1 MESTERPTR
10 DIAIPALGLTMLRQN
25 LQREVGPLPAIHAL
39 HTAGFSTG
47 QAIWEGLCRGSGQ
60 ELPDL
65 DDAGFWPKLA
75 AALGKRG
82 WGTLTHRAV
91 HAGVGLLDSSD
102 WAEAVGADGE
112 QQPSCTF
119 SAGMLSALLTGAAGG
134 PIAVLEVSC
143 RTRGDNLCTFA
154 FGSLATVHDLYGL
167 ILEGQDLEGALAAL

>member
-1 MESTERPTR
+1 MKSTDLPKR
-10 DIAIPALGLTMLRQN
+10 DVAIPALGLTMLRQN

-39 HTAGFSTG
+39 HTAGFSSG
-47 QAIWEGLCRGSGQ
+47 QAIWESLCRGSGR
-60 ELPDL
+60 ELPQL
-65 DDAGFWPKLA
+65 DDASFWPKLT

-82 WGTLTHRAV
+82 WGTLTHSAV
-91 HAGVGLLDSSD
+91 HAGVGLLASSD
-102 WAEAVGADGE
+102 WAEATGGGGE

-134 PIAVLEVSC
+134 SIAVLEVNC
-143 RTRGDNLCTFA
+143 RTRGDDSCTFA

>member
-1 MESTERPTR
+1 MESTDLPTR
-10 DIAIPALGLTMLRQN
+10 DVAIPALGLTMLRQN

-39 HTAGFSTG
+39 HTAGFDSG
-47 QAIWEGLCRGSGQ
+47 KAIWESLCRGPGQ

-65 DDAGFWPKLA
+65 DDATFWQKLA

-82 WGTLTHRAV
+82 WGSLSHRAV
-91 HAGVGLLDSSD
+91 HAGVGLLASSD
-102 WAEAVGADGE
+102 WAEAMGGSGE

-134 PIAVLEVSC
+134 SIAVLEVSC
-143 RTRGDNLCTFA
+143 RTCGDDTCSFA
-154 FGSLATVHDLYGL
+154 FGSLATIHDLYGL